1 MKSVTSP
8 LQHIPVRQRVF
19 LLLYA
24 VLCLQPFLYSY
35 SYEISTTRS
44 NSISFPVLFCSPVKA
59 EHESGSCIPCP
70 SLKQINLT
78 VNPLSYIIRYKE
90 PLPAAVFWLKCVL

>member
-35 SYEISTTRS
+35 SYRISTTRS

-59 EHESGSCIPCP
+59 EYESGSCIPCP

-78 VNPLSYIIRYKE
+78 VNPLSYIIRYME